1 MTAFIFAAIYAVV
14 LLIDIADW
22 RGLRSGR
29 YVRRPGSVVVTGLNR
44 VPIMGRF
51 TLWRHCTM
59 RREKRQSASNGKT
72 ASHDLVNRC
81 S

>member
-29 YVRRPGSVVVTGLNR
+29 YVRRPGSVVVAGLNR

-59 RREKRQSASNGKT
+59 RRESGRARRMAKPQVTIS
-72 ASHDLVNRC
+72 
-81 S
+81 